1 MRPPAAPNMLG
12 RRKAKGDCLNLGTKE
27 ELEVTG
33 YRSDRLKLGLTVVAT
48 VLSGG
53 LLLLL
58 LTWRPSIRLAFTHRR
73 CSLRDANRLLIKD
86 IYNQLW
92 EEEVVRDGEHLY
104 FINRKLKYVWDDATC
119 TFVRLRP
126 TDHAPTF
133 STFHNGA
140 AGLTGKEAV
149 RRHELFGENFMK
161 IDVLSVW
168 QLLIQQAINPFYI
181 FQVFTV
187 ILWCIQDYYVYS
199 SCIVTLSVI
208 SISIMVWETRRQSIA
223 LRETVTSQSEMTV
236 IRDGKRAVLSS
247 RDVVPGDV
255 VLVDSVTTRLEVDA
269 VLLHGTV
276 ITNEAMLTGES
287 LPVTKVAVPLEDDAL
302 FCEEEHKHHL
312 LYSGTQVLQV
322 RGALEVP
329 AIVIKTGF
337 YTARGEL
344 VRSILF
350 PKPTDFHFYKD
361 LMKMLS
367 IFLLLGCA
375 AMGWSFYKKSSQGN
389 TFWVTLVYSLDLV
402 TFVVPPLLPATL
414 TAINVWAQQRL
425 KKKKVYCLS
434 SNYISQAGSVDLV
447 CFDKTGTLT
456 EEDLDLAGVMQCS
469 GSDLK
474 PPQEDLTHLPP
485 GEPLTKALATCHSLA
500 LIDGKLKGSP
510 LDVKIFTGIAWA
522 LQEPTNTKNTD
533 YGMEAQLL
541 VWPQAAN
548 DADHNQYEVAIL
560 RIFPFESSEQRMT
573 VVAKAKM
580 NTSIEVFIKGAPER
594 VATLCSP
601 NTVPDLLEAAVGWYT
616 HQGLRV
622 LAVAGKT
629 LEGHTWDQVKIQP
642 REELEKNATFLGLV
656 LLQNKLKVETPPVL
670 ATLHNA
676 HLTPV
681 MVTGDSLL
689 TALSVAQQSGLVLPG
704 HQIIIV
710 KAMMEAS
717 SSKAAQHLKVFY
729 YDADQTKSLKNQKLM
744 PVRSDNYVLATD
756 GETFDLLA
764 SAQDKSTFYRVLHK
778 GRVFARMKPDQKIT
792 VVETLQHLGHHVA
805 MCGDGCNDCGAL
817 KAADA
822 GISLSSAEASV
833 AAPFTSRQ
841 ENITCV
847 PVLIREGRA
856 VLVSIF
862 STFKY
867 NVVATFGAL
876 LCVMWNFEVNTEP
889 SDAQYVIMDLMLMT
903 VPPLVMGC
911 THAAPNLSTKRPHH
925 RILNFITIVSIF
937 SYIAFQ
943 FTVYWGMLTYLRMQS
958 WFVPLVPHENIWPPE
973 KSYENTILILV
984 CFYFLVI
991 GVFVFSHAAPHL
1003 KPIYTNYV
1011 LTIHLVLASAFCLFL
1026 NFYTGQWYLDLL
1038 NLMLI
1043 PDAGFAGT
1051 LFFIMCIILVG
1062 CFVWERWLL
1071 YGVLDK
1077 YIMPF
1082 FLRHCGKKH
1091 LYVKIEEELKNNS
1104 EWPVLTEAPD
1114 YEDELTCAAE
1124 EKLMDGMTFGGEE
1137 YDDDDDVE
1145 KAMFV
1150 RKLTRRHRFNA
1161 TVTHISENK
1170 RNSHSSSEAATATT
1184 TATTTAASLSN
1195 DGPQDE
1201 HKPLVTQ
1208 NSGGYREPWDS
1219 VPFSEESEHRKSFNQ
1234 SVRHQFMKGT
1244 GGGFRTFKGS
1254 IKRQA
1259 GYDESAAQPYE
1270 VVPLSGYNEG
1280 HQEAVYSTISEIPP
1294 SDYKQPYEA
1303 TDNPKQE
1310 RQETEESKN
1319 EVGMQEDT
1327 EWRADMREKG
1337 GYEENNQKVRVETF
1351 EHKFKNPDADNNQS
1365 LMQQMSVAWRHIS
1378 GSPLLPA
1385 CSERKTF
1392 RESAAA
1398 ETWCKDLLY
1407 DVPKPPRPVEQPYSP
1422 AGEGASQS
1430 FPLPPPVTP
1439 GEVDPQQTGQKYN
1452 C

>member
-1 MRPPAAPNMLG
+1 MLG

-33 YRSDRLKLGLTVVAT
+33 YRDDRLKLGLTVVAT

-73 CSLRDANRLLIKD
+73 CSIKDANRLLIKD

-92 EEEVVRDGEHLY
+92 EEKVVRDGEHLY

-119 TFVRLRP
+119 TFARLRP

-140 AGLTGKEAV
+140 EGLTGKEAA
-149 RRHELFGENFMK
+149 RRQELFGENFMK

-199 SCIVTLSVI
+199 SCIVALSVT
-208 SISIMVWETRRQSIA
+208 SIFIMVWETRRQSIA
-223 LRETVTSQSEMTV
+223 LRETVTSQSEMMV
-236 IRDGKRAVLSS
+236 IRDGKRVVLSS

-255 VLVDSVTTRLEVDA
+255 VFVDSVTTRLEVDA
-269 VLLHGTV
+269 VLLYGSI

-287 LPVTKVAVPLEDDAL
+287 LPVTKVAVPLGNDTL

-322 RGALEVP
+322 RGAIEVP

-367 IFLLLGCA
+367 IFLLLGFA
-375 AMGWSFYKKSSQGN
+375 AMGWSFYKKSSQGD

-456 EEDLDLAGVMQCS
+456 EEDLDLAGLMQCS
-469 GSDLK
+469 GGDFK
-474 PPQEDLTHLPP
+474 PPQEDMTHLPP

-510 LDVKIFTGIAWA
+510 LDMKIFTGIAWA
-522 LQEPTNTKNTD
+522 LQEPMEAENTD

-541 VWPQAAN
+541 VWPQTAS
-548 DADHNQYEVAIL
+548 DADRNQYEVAII

-594 VATLCSP
+594 VAALCSS
-601 NTVPDLLEAAVGWYT
+601 NTVPGLLEAAVGWYT

-622 LAVAGKT
+622 LAVAGKA
-629 LEGHTWDQVKIQP
+629 LEGYTWNQAKLQP

-656 LLQNKLKVETPPVL
+656 LLQNKLKIETPPVL
-670 ATLHNA
+670 ATLHRA

-681 MVTGDSLL
+681 MVTGDNLL

-704 HQIIIV
+704 QQIIIV
-710 KAMMEAS
+710 KAVMEAS

-729 YDADQTKSLKNQKLM
+729 YDADHTKGVKNQKLM

-756 GETFDLLA
+756 GESFDLLA

-841 ENITCV
+841 ENINCV
-847 PVLIREGRA
+847 PVLIKEGRA

-876 LCVMWNFEVNTEP
+876 LCVIWNYEVNTEP
-889 SDAQYVIMDLMLMT
+889 SDVQYVIMDLMLMT

-911 THAAPNLSTKRPHH
+911 THAAPNLNTKRPHH
-925 RILNFITIVSIF
+925 RILNFVTIVSIF

-943 FTVYWGMLTYLRMQS
+943 FTVYWGMLTYLSMQS
-958 WFVPLVPHENIWPPE
+958 WFVPLDPHEDIWPPE
-973 KSYENTILILV
+973 KSYENTILTLV

-1003 KPIYTNYV
+1003 KPIYTNYA
-1011 LTIHLVLASAFCLFL
+1011 LTVHLIFASAFCLFL
-1026 NFYTGQWYLDLL
+1026 NFYTGQWYLDFV
-1038 NLMLI
+1038 NLKRI
-1043 PDAGFAGT
+1043 PDTGFVGIM
-1051 LFFIMCIILVG
+1051 FFSMCTILAI
-1062 CFVWERWLL
+1062 CFVWERWFL

-1077 YIMPF
+1077 YVMPF
-1082 FLRHCGKKH
+1082 FLRCCGKKH

-1114 YEDELTCAAE
+1114 YEDKLMFAAE

-1137 YDDDDDVE
+1137 FDDDDVE

-1170 RNSHSSSEAATATT
+1170 RNSHSSSEAATATIT
-1184 TATTTAASLSN
+1184 DASLSN
-1195 DGPQDE
+1195 DRPQDQ
-1201 HKPLVTQ
+1201 HKPLISQ

-1219 VPFSEESEHRKSFNQ
+1219 VPFSEESEQRKGFNQ
-1234 SVRHQFMKGT
+1234 SVRHQIMKGT
-1244 GGGFRTFKGS
+1244 GGGFKTFKSS

-1259 GYDESAAQPYE
+1259 GFDESAAQPYE
-1270 VVPLSGYNEG
+1270 VVPLSGYNDST
-1280 HQEAVYSTISEIPP
+1280 QEAIYSTISEIPM

-1303 TDNPKQE
+1303 TDNPKEE
-1310 RQETEESKN
+1310 RQESEEAKN
-1319 EVGMQEDT
+1319 E
-1327 EWRADMREKG
+1327 
-1337 GYEENNQKVRVETF
+1337 
-1351 EHKFKNPDADNNQS
+1351 
-1365 LMQQMSVAWRHIS
+1365 
-1378 GSPLLPA
+1378 
-1385 CSERKTF
+1385 TF

-1407 DVPKPPRPVEQPYSP
+1407 DIPKPPRPVEQPYSP
-1422 AGEGASQS
+1422 AGESTSHS
-1430 FPLPPPVTP
+1430 FPLPPPVMLS
-1439 GEVDPQQTGQKYN
+1439 EEDPHQTSQEYN

>member
-1 MRPPAAPNMLG
+1 MLG

-601 NTVPDLLEAAVGWYT
+601 NTVPGLLEAAVGWYT

-911 THAAPNLSTKRPHH
+911 THAASNLSTKRPHH

-1319 EVGMQEDT
+1319 E
-1327 EWRADMREKG
+1327 
-1337 GYEENNQKVRVETF
+1337 
-1351 EHKFKNPDADNNQS
+1351 
-1365 LMQQMSVAWRHIS
+1365 
-1378 GSPLLPA
+1378 
-1385 CSERKTF
+1385 TF